1 MKKIAFITL
10 LFFSGSSLSAQQ
22 IAENT
27 VDSLVQ
33 KALSAFNVPG
43 IAVGI
48 VKDNQVI
55 LAKGYGIADLNRKN
69 KVYAST
75 NFGIASNSKAF
86 TTSALAIL
94 VDEGKINWDDRVQ
107 KYIPEFKL
115 YNDYVS
121 QNFTIRDLLTHR
133 SGLGLGAGDLMIWPD
148 GHDFSPKDIVHNIQ
162 FLKPTSAFRTK
173 YDYDNLLYIIAGEV
187 LEKVSGQQWQEF
199 IQQRI
204 FKPLEMNHSA
214 PNWNLLMDRDD
225 VISPHVPIDGKN
237 QVSTRYTNTILDA
250 AGGIYSNVEDLNKW
264 MIFHL
269 NNGEYQ
275 GKQLISKK
283 QLKELTSPQTIM
295 PVRTTASYR
304 SLFKNYGLG
313 FVLTDVAGKLEV
325 SHTGGL
331 EGIVTQIVMIPQLK
345 LGIVVLTNQQEGAA
359 FTAISNSIKDF
370 YLGIPDQHWITTYQ
384 DLIAKNNAD
393 ADLITQKTW
402 QIVDEHKNI
411 KNQHHQSIEGTYND
425 NWLGEVDIHMNK
437 NGQLEFISKR
447 SPQLTGE
454 LFYYQDNTY
463 AVKWYNRF
471 MYADAFVYMDIQNN
485 QVAGFTMK
493 PISPQTDFSFDFQDL
508 NFKKQ
513 TNNGTKK

>member
-1 MKKIAFITL
+1 MKKIAFIAL
-10 LFFSGSSLSAQQ
+10 LFFSGSTLSAQQ
-22 IAENT
+22 IEEST

-33 KALSAFNVPG
+33 QTLSTFNVPG

-55 LAKGYGIADLNRKN
+55 LAKGYGVADLNRKN

-86 TTSALAIL
+86 TTSALAML

-133 SGLGLGAGDLMIWPD
+133 SGLGLGAGDLMMWPD
-148 GHDFSPKDIVHNIQ
+148 GHDFTPKDIIHNIQ
-162 FLKPTSAFRTK
+162 YLKPTSGFRTK
-173 YDYDNLLYIIAGEV
+173 YDYDNLLYIIAGEI
-187 LEKVSGQQWQEF
+187 LEKVSGQSWQKF
-199 IQQRI
+199 IQDRI
-204 FKPLEMNHSA
+204 FTPLGMNHSA
-214 PNWNLLMDRDD
+214 PNWNLLQDRAD
-225 VISPHVPIDGKN
+225 VISPHVPLSGKN
-237 QVSTRYTNTILDA
+237 KVSTRYTNTILDA
-250 AGGIYSNVEDLNKW
+250 AGGIYSNVDDLNKW

-269 NNGEYQ
+269 NNGEHH

-283 QLKELTSPQTIM
+283 QLKELTSAQTIM
-295 PVRTTASYR
+295 PVRTTAPYH

-313 FVLTDVAGKLEV
+313 FVLTDVVGKMEV

-331 EGIVTQIVMIPQLK
+331 EGIVTQIVMLPQLK

-359 FTAISNSIKDF
+359 FSAISNSIKDF
-370 YLGIPDQHWITTYQ
+370 YLGIPDQHWITTYEA
-384 DLIAKNNAD
+384 LIAKNNAD

-402 QIVDEHKNI
+402 QIVDDHKNT
-411 KNQHHQSIEGTYND
+411 KHHAHLTIQGKYLD
-425 NWLGEVDIHMNK
+425 NWLGEVSIHMNK
-437 NGQLEFISKR
+437 NGKLTFASKR

-463 AVKWYNRF
+463 TVKWDNRF
-471 MYADAFVYMDIQNN
+471 MYADAFVYFDIQDH
-485 QVAGFTMK
+485 QVNGFTMK

-513 TNNGTKK
+513 TKNGTKK

>member
-1 MKKIAFITL
+1 MKKIAFIAL
-10 LFFSGSSLSAQQ
+10 LFFSGSTLSAQQ
-22 IAENT
+22 IEEST

-33 KALSAFNVPG
+33 QTLSTFNVPG

-86 TTSALAIL
+86 TTSALAML

-148 GHDFSPKDIVHNIQ
+148 GHDFTPKDIIHNIQ
-162 FLKPTSAFRTK
+162 YLKPTSGFRTK
-173 YDYDNLLYIIAGEV
+173 YDYDNLLYIIAGEI
-187 LEKVSGQQWQEF
+187 LEKVSGQSWQKF
-199 IQQRI
+199 IQNRI
-204 FKPLEMNHSA
+204 FNPLGMNHSA
-214 PNWNLLMDRDD
+214 PNWNLLQDRAD
-225 VISPHVPIDGKN
+225 VISPHVPLSGKN
-237 QVSTRYTNTILDA
+237 KVSIRYTNTILDA

-269 NNGEYQ
+269 NNGEHH

-283 QLKELTSPQTIM
+283 QLKELNSAQTIM
-295 PVRTTASYR
+295 PVRTTAPYY

-313 FVLTDVAGKLEV
+313 FVLTDVVGKMEV

-331 EGIVTQIVMIPQLK
+331 EGIVTQIVMLPQLK

-359 FTAISNSIKDF
+359 FSAISNSIKDF
-370 YLGIPDQHWITTYQ
+370 YLGIPDQHWITTYEA
-384 DLIAKNNAD
+384 LIAKNNAE

-402 QIVDEHKNI
+402 QIVDDHKNTKDHTHLTI
-411 KNQHHQSIEGTYND
+411 QGKYLD
-425 NWLGEVDIHMNK
+425 NWLGEVSIHMNK
-437 NGQLEFISKR
+437 NGKLTFASKR

-463 AVKWYNRF
+463 TVKWDNRF
-471 MYADAFVYMDIQNN
+471 MYADAFVYFDIQHH
-485 QVAGFTMK
+485 QVNGFRMK

-513 TNNGTKK
+513 TKNGTKK

>member
-1 MKKIAFITL
+1 MKKIAFIAL
-10 LFFSGSSLSAQQ
+10 LFFSGSTLSAQQ
-22 IAENT
+22 IEEST

-33 KALSAFNVPG
+33 QTLSTFNVPG

-86 TTSALAIL
+86 TTSALAML

-148 GHDFSPKDIVHNIQ
+148 GHDFTPKDIIHNIQ
-162 FLKPTSAFRTK
+162 YLKPTSGFRTK
-173 YDYDNLLYIIAGEV
+173 YDYDNLLYIIAGEI
-187 LEKVSGQQWQEF
+187 LEKVSGQSWQKF
-199 IQQRI
+199 IQNRI
-204 FKPLEMNHSA
+204 FNPLGMNHSA
-214 PNWNLLMDRDD
+214 PNWNLLQDRAD
-225 VISPHVPIDGKN
+225 VISPHVPLSGKN
-237 QVSTRYTNTILDA
+237 KVRIRYTNTILDA

-269 NNGEYQ
+269 NNGEHH

-283 QLKELTSPQTIM
+283 QLKELTSAQTIM
-295 PVRTTASYR
+295 PVRTTAPYY

-313 FVLTDVAGKLEV
+313 FVLTDVVGKMEV

-331 EGIVTQIVMIPQLK
+331 EGIVTQIVMLPQLK

-359 FTAISNSIKDF
+359 FSAISNSIKDF
-370 YLGIPDQHWITTYQ
+370 YLGIPDQHWITTYEA
-384 DLIAKNNAD
+384 LIAKNNAE

-402 QIVDEHKNI
+402 QIVDDHKNTKHLTI
-411 KNQHHQSIEGTYND
+411 KGKYLD
-425 NWLGEVDIHMNK
+425 NWLGEVSIHMNK
-437 NGQLEFISKR
+437 NGKLTFASKR

-463 AVKWYNRF
+463 TVKWDNRF
-471 MYADAFVYMDIQNN
+471 MYADAFVYFDIQDH
-485 QVAGFTMK
+485 QVNGFRMK

-513 TNNGTKK
+513 TKNGTKK

>member
-1 MKKIAFITL
+1 MKKIAFIAL
-10 LFFSGSSLSAQQ
+10 LFFSGSTLSAQQ
-22 IAENT
+22 IEEST

-33 KALSAFNVPG
+33 QTLSTFNVPG

-55 LAKGYGIADLNRKN
+55 LAKGYGVADLNRKN

-86 TTSALAIL
+86 TTSALAML

-133 SGLGLGAGDLMIWPD
+133 SGLGLGAGDLMMWPD
-148 GHDFSPKDIVHNIQ
+148 GHDFTPKDIIHNIQ
-162 FLKPTSAFRTK
+162 YLKPTSGFRTK
-173 YDYDNLLYIIAGEV
+173 YDYDNLLYIIAGEI
-187 LEKVSGQQWQEF
+187 LEKVSGQSWQKF
-199 IQQRI
+199 IQDRI
-204 FKPLEMNHSA
+204 FNPLGMNHSA
-214 PNWNLLMDRDD
+214 PNWNLLQDRADI
-225 VISPHVPIDGKN
+225 ISPHVPLSGKN
-237 QVSTRYTNTILDA
+237 KVSTRYTNTILDA
-250 AGGIYSNVEDLNKW
+250 AGGIYSNVDDLNKW

-269 NNGEYQ
+269 NNGEHH

-283 QLKELTSPQTIM
+283 QLKELTSAQTIM
-295 PVRTTASYR
+295 PVRTTAPYH

-313 FVLTDVAGKLEV
+313 FVLTDVVGKMEV

-331 EGIVTQIVMIPQLK
+331 EGIVTQIVMLPQLK

-359 FTAISNSIKDF
+359 FSAISNSIKDF
-370 YLGIPDQHWITTYQ
+370 YLGIPDQHWITTYEA
-384 DLIAKNNAD
+384 LIAKNNAD
-393 ADLITQKTW
+393 ADMITQKTW
-402 QIVDEHKNI
+402 QIVDDHKNT
-411 KNQHHQSIEGTYND
+411 KHHAHLTIQGKYLD
-425 NWLGEVDIHMNK
+425 NWLGEVSIHMNK
-437 NGQLEFISKR
+437 NGKLTFASKR

-463 AVKWYNRF
+463 TVKWDNRF
-471 MYADAFVYMDIQNN
+471 MYADAFVYFDIQDH
-485 QVAGFTMK
+485 QVNGFTMK

-513 TNNGTKK
+513 TKNGTKK

>member
-1 MKKIAFITL
+1 MKKIAFIAL
-10 LFFSGSSLSAQQ
+10 LFFSGSTLSAQQ
-22 IAENT
+22 IEEST

-33 KALSAFNVPG
+33 QTLSTFNVPG

-86 TTSALAIL
+86 TTSALAML

-115 YNDYVS
+115 YNEYVS

-148 GHDFSPKDIVHNIQ
+148 GHDFTPKDIIHNIQ
-162 FLKPTSAFRTK
+162 YLKPTSGFRTK
-173 YDYDNLLYIIAGEV
+173 YDYDNLLYIIAGEI
-187 LEKVSGQQWQEF
+187 LEKVSEQSWQQF
-199 IQQRI
+199 IQDRI
-204 FKPLEMNHSA
+204 FNPLGMNHSA
-214 PNWNLLMDRDD
+214 PNWNLLQDRAD
-225 VISPHVPIDGKN
+225 VISPHVPLSGKN
-237 QVSTRYTNTILDA
+237 KVSTRYTNTILDA
-250 AGGIYSNVEDLNKW
+250 AGGIYSNVDDLNKW

-269 NNGEYQ
+269 NNGEHH

-283 QLKELTSPQTIM
+283 QLKELTSAQTIM
-295 PVRTTASYR
+295 PVRTTAPYH

-313 FVLTDVAGKLEV
+313 FVLTDVVGKMEV

-331 EGIVTQIVMIPQLK
+331 EGIVTQIVMLPQLK

-359 FTAISNSIKDF
+359 FSAISNSIKDF
-370 YLGIPDQHWITTYQ
+370 YLGIPDQHWITTYEA
-384 DLIAKNNAD
+384 LIAKNNAD

-402 QIVDEHKNI
+402 QIVDDHKNT
-411 KNQHHQSIEGTYND
+411 KHHAHLTIQGKYLD
-425 NWLGEVDIHMNK
+425 NWLGEVSIHMNK
-437 NGQLEFISKR
+437 NGKLTFASKR

-463 AVKWYNRF
+463 TVKWDNRL
-471 MYADAFVYMDIQNN
+471 MYADAFVYFDIQDH
-485 QVAGFTMK
+485 QVNGFTMK

-513 TNNGTKK
+513 TKNGTKK